1 MLRALLRAPPIPIP
15 LRLAATLAM
24 HLRWSHTSI
33 VRPCSV
39 SNSAKPSD
47 GTCASVAVRPIDAVT
62 LPTDAEGPA
71 ASFFHPHPLEAR
83 SHARPAPEMVSYL
96 HRTALQRLKQCQA
109 LRWHVRIGGGASDR
123 RGDATDG
130 C

>member
-1 MLRALLRAPPIPIP
+1 MK
-15 LRLAATLAM
+15 
-24 HLRWSHTSI
+24 S
-33 VRPCSV
+33 
-39 SNSAKPSD
+39 SD
-47 GTCASVAVRPIDAVT
+47 GTCASVGVGEIDEGT

-71 ASFFHPHPLEAR
+71 ASSSHPHPLEAR
-83 SHARPAPEMVSYL
+83 SHARHAPEMVSYL